1 MIDLDNIK
9 QLAKK
14 FEIDGFSIL
23 REYLQIRFLDEFY
36 KNHDLK
42 NTYFKGGT
50 AIRLLFGSSRF
61 SEDLDF
67 TTYENKEK
75 LETILASVVN
85 KLGSEFPSLTIKELE
100 TIEGYSAKLYLPTE
114 IASHPLTVKLDFSQ
128 REKVGAP
135 LTSPIET
142 ELPIGGVSLVEHLSE
157 KEILAEKVRA
167 LMARRKGRDLF
178 DLWYLLSK
186 GVLFDKDLIDNKL
199 KFYDEKFQKEKLI
212 EAIEHWDQKD
222 IDQDLRRFLPLS
234 QRKVINQLKRIVLAK
249 LK

>member
-1 MIDLDNIK
+1 MIDLNDLK
-9 QLAKK
+9 QLAKR
-14 FEIDGFSIL
+14 FEIDEFSVL

-36 KNHDLK
+36 KNHNLK

-67 TTYENKEK
+67 TTYESKEK
-75 LETILASVVN
+75 LGTILVSVVN
-85 KLGSEFPSLTIKELE
+85 KLGSEFPSLTIKELN

-114 IASHPLTVKLDFSQ
+114 IAKHPLTIKLDFSQ
-128 REKVGAP
+128 REKVVAP
-135 LTSPIET
+135 VTSPIET
-142 ELPIGGVSLVEHLSE
+142 GLPIGAVSLVEHLSE

-186 GVLFDKDLIDNKL
+186 GVSFDKDLIDNKL
-199 KFYDEKFQKEKLI
+199 KFYGEKFQNEKLI
-212 EAIEHWDQKD
+212 EAIEQWGQKN

-234 QRKVINQLKRIVLAK
+234 QRKIIDQLKRVTLAK